1 MRKVIRGNHEGSLPS
16 SFFSLEVITIPPSW
30 QIEIL
35 GGNSG
40 LGVTEAHVQN
50 VKNRELGILI
60 LVSVAKH
67 FISVT
72 YSGASFKGGR
82 IGLVP
87 WFQRFQSSTLGGP
100 NEAAH
105 LLSAR
110 KEGTR
115 VHCSL
120 GPFLLVLH
128 SHPVCEAKGS
138 SSSPSLIRSE
148 TTFTDRHIQKY
159 VFLTGPSRSELLM
172 A

>member
-1 MRKVIRGNHEGSLPS
+1 MGKVIRGNHEGNLPS
-16 SFFSLEVITIPPSW
+16 SFFSLEIITIPPSC
-30 QIEIL
+30 QLEVL

-87 WFQRFQSSTLGGP
+87 RFQRFQSSTLGGP

-110 KEGTR
+110 KESTR

-120 GPFLLVLH
+120 GPFLLVSCTPTQSVRQRAVPPPL
-128 SHPVCEAKGS
+128 P
-138 SSSPSLIRSE
+138 
-148 TTFTDRHIQKY
+148 
-159 VFLTGPSRSELLM
+159 
-172 A
+172 